1 MTLET
6 LEKALDPLKE
16 IDEHA
21 LACIHILCGLSD
33 AGLMITNIKRSTREL
48 TKRRTPI
55 PANITFAAGNV

>member
-16 IDEHA
+16 IDEHV
-21 LACIHILCGLSD
+21 LACIHILRDLRG
-33 AGLMITNIKRSTREL
+33 AGLMITYIKRSTRAL

-55 PANITFAAGNV
+55 PANITFAGGNV